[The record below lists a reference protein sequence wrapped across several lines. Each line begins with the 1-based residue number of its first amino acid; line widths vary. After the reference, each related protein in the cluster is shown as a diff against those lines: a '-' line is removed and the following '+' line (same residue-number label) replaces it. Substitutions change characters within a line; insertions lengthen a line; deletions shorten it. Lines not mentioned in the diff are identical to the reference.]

1 MKKQWTSFPYIV
13 LFMVI
18 ILATLTITS
27 CSCLSCEKQ
36 EEAEVPLNILE
47 KSNNFIISKTGKDFF
62 DKNIT
67 ADFFRTKH
75 TPPYYEMVY
84 KLFMPDKPYVN
95 ALIKFTVDSVG
106 NVVEKR
112 DIVGIPRCRYFPE
125 ECNFNIDE
133 ATARSIASN
142 NGLQE
147 GIKSWKVGFLW
158 NFDRERY
165 VWHIL
170 STLEEMEGEFGY
182 RGSGKEMIIDPVNGD
197 VLAINDWRV
206 N

>member
-1 MKKQWTSFPYIV
+1 MKTHYSSISFTTFVFTAFIV
-13 LFMVI
+13 L
-18 ILATLTITS
+18 LITS
-27 CSCLSCEKQ
+27 SCKCPGCEKQ
-36 EEAEVPLNILE
+36 EEAGIPLEVLE
-47 KSNNFIISKTGKDFF
+47 KSNEFIISKTGEDFF

-95 ALIKFTVDSVG
+95 ALIKFTVDSIG
-106 NVVEKR
+106 NVMENR
-112 DIVGIPRCRYFPE
+112 DIVGIPKCRYFPE

-133 ATARSIASN
+133 TAARSIASEG
-142 NGLQE
+142 GLEE
-147 GIKSWKVGFLW
+147 GIKNWEVGFLW
-158 NFDRERY
+158 NFERERY

-170 STLEEMEGEFGY
+170 STFEEMEGEFGY
-182 RGSGKEMIIDPVNGD
+182 RGSGKEMIIDPVNGEI
-197 VLAINDWRV
+197 LAINDWRV